1 MAERDF
7 LDELIAER
15 TAANPQFPLLVA
27 AAERRRDL
35 FRQLAARRAEREL
48 SQTRVAAGMG
58 TSQSAVAR
66 LENSLTDTK
75 LSTVERY
82 AAVLGMEVEYR
93 LVPAERQSSKSK
105 SRARSATR

>member
-1 MAERDF
+1 MASEPDF

-27 AAERRRDL
+27 AAERRREL
-35 FRQLAARRAEREL
+35 FRELAARRAERDL

-66 LENSLTDTK
+66 LENSLADTK

-93 LVPAERQSSKSK
+93 LVPAGRKK
-105 SRARSATR
+105 VASR

>member
-1 MAERDF
+1 MASVPDF

-15 TAANPQFPLLVA
+15 TAANPDFPLMVA
-27 AAERRRDL
+27 AAERRREL
-35 FRQLAARRAEREL
+35 FRQLAAKRAERDI

-66 LENSLTDTK
+66 LEKSLADAK

-93 LVPAERQSSKSK
+93 LVPAKRKK
-105 SRARSATR
+105 AAA

>member
-1 MAERDF
+1 MAPSPDF

-15 TAANPQFPLLVA
+15 TAGNPEFPLLVA
-27 AAERRRDL
+27 AAERRRGL
-35 FRQLAARRAEREL
+35 FRELAAKRAERDI
-48 SQTRVAAGMG
+48 SQTRLAAGMG

-66 LENSLTDTK
+66 LENSLADAK

-93 LVPAERQSSKSK
+93 LVPA
-105 SRARSATR
+105 ARKKTAA